1 MKGDDTMKEIRRT
14 KQIGVALSE
23 DEYRLIKDAADRKRL
38 SLASYVRSK
47 FFAEDDKA
55 ERKETKKN
63 VD

>member
-1 MKGDDTMKEIRRT
+1 MKEIRRT
-14 KQIGVALSE
+14 KQVGVALSE
-23 DEYRLIKDAADRKRL
+23 DEYKLIKDAADRKRL

-55 ERKETKKN
+55 EKKETKKN